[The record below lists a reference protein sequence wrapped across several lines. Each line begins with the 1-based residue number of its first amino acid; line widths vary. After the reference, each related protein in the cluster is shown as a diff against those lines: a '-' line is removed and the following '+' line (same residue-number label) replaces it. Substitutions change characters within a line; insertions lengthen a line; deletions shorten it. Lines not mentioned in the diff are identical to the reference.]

1 MSKTTG
7 LGMFC
12 WVDGY
17 DLSGDIGSIGHING
31 GPKPLELTGID
42 KGGYERAGGLRD
54 GGFGFTAWFNPAA
67 SQAHPVLSTLPT
79 ADRAAMTGL
88 GSTIGSPAACL
99 IGKQIGYDG
108 KRANDGAFTL
118 DVEAQSN
125 AYGLE
130 WAQLLTAGK
139 RVDTVATN
147 GASLDTA
154 ASASFGAQL
163 YLQVFAFTGTD
174 VTIKLQDSADNSSF
188 TDVTGGA
195 FTAVT
200 TAPQSQR
207 LQLGAAATVRRYLRI
222 ATTTSGGF
230 TSVTFAVG
238 VNKNNVTVAF

>member
-1 MSKTTG
+1 MAKTSG

-17 DLSGDIGSIGHING
+17 DLSGDVGSIGRISG

-42 KGGYERAGGLRD
+42 KSAYERVGGLRD

-88 GSTIGSPAACL
+88 GSTIGSPVACL
-99 IGKQIGYDG
+99 VGKQIGYDG
-108 KRANDGAFTL
+108 KRSNDGSFTL

-130 WAQLLTAGK
+130 WCQLLTAGK
-139 RVDTVATN
+139 RTDTAATN
-147 GASLDTA
+147 GSSLDTT
-154 ASASFGAQL
+154 ASASLGAQL
-163 YLQVFAFTGTD
+163 YLHVFAFTGTD
-174 VTIKLQDSADNSSF
+174 VTIKLQDSADNSTF
-188 TDVTGGA
+188 VDVTSGA

-200 TAPQSQR
+200 SAPQSQR
-207 LQLGAAATVRRYLRI
+207 IQLGATATVRRYLRI
-222 ATTTSGGF
+222 ATTTSGGL
-230 TSVTFAVG
+230 TSVTFAVA
-238 VNKNNVTVAF
+238 VNKNLTATAF